1 MDSIN
6 QANINRAAE
15 EKEQTELLLQTTLE
29 VAASITGNI
38 SDAVIEADK
47 LKDLIGEEE
56 MKAMA
61 LDVAV
66 QKAIDFVVE
75 AAVEK

>member
-1 MDSIN
+1 MIEMTMSQDNFI
-6 QANINRAAE
+6 
-15 EKEQTELLLQTTLE
+15 KP
-29 VAASITGNI
+29 ITFNF
-38 SDAVIEADK
+38 SK
-47 LKDLIGEEE
+47 IGEEE

-75 AAVEK
+75 ASVEK